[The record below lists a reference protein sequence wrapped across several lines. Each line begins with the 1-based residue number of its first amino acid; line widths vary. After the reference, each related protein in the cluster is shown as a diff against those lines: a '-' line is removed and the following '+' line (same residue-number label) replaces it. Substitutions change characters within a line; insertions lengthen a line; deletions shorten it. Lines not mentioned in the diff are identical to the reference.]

1 VNFLDVPVDG
11 NRNPDAPTKASLLN
25 GYNLQEIL
33 QLKICKYDKYHA
45 GTIREWILGND
56 LPQLRNYVK
65 SPQITQMS
73 REGNLE
79 TQAHLVVIVG
89 SRHIL
94 LWDMDKEGNAAGQ
107 PRHITV
113 PKRWTK

>member
-1 VNFLDVPVDG
+1 MY
-11 NRNPDAPTKASLLN
+11 KSLPP
-25 GYNLQEIL
+25 YNLQEIL
-33 QLKICKYDKYHA
+33 QLKFCKYDA
-45 GTIREWILGND
+45 GND

-65 SPQITQMS
+65 SPQITQML

-79 TQAHLVVIVG
+79 MQAQ
-89 SRHIL
+89 SSSDPL

-113 PKRWTK
+113 PKRWTKYLDYPYL